1 MSIELPL
8 DNLRVRGFSTEDF
21 TDEDLIDGW
30 FLIWEIINLLTNRN
44 YEPADLTLKLDGI
57 GTDEI
62 YIPTEIISIASVSE
76 ETLGTLAADTD
87 YVVYNR
93 QVPDD
98 REYPR
103 IVLLNG
109 TFPKGN
115 QNITI
120 VGRFG
125 YIDPKSGA
133 REQPPLPLIEVAK
146 RLLPVAFENIL
157 AGGDRELEIAGS
169 RRGIQR
175 EKTDRWSY
183 SRFNRGGIENQ
194 LLDDSLMNA
203 ILLKYYKGSDIISV
217 GVV

>member
-1 MSIELPL
+1 VSIELPL

-76 ETLGTLAADTD
+76 ETLGTLVADTD

-125 YIDPKSGA
+125 YIDPKSGT